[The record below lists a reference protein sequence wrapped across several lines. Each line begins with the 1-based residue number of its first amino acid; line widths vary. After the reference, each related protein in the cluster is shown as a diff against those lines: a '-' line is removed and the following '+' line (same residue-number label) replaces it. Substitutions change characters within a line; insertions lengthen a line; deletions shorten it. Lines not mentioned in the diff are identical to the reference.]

1 MTDKSKTILDLGNI
15 PLVNNL
21 CDTKEESLNCKRYPL
36 VIEQHDDLLMK
47 LSYEVDSDEV
57 FSKYLFKSSVNKP
70 YIQHCKRMWYH
81 IKHMLYGTHSDCCS
95 EYKPMKRIVDIGG
108 NDGTLL
114 KSFKSQSTGPLE
126 LINVDASSSFRKENE
141 DAGIEYIQS
150 YWGDIKLDK
159 KADLIVSTNV
169 FQHTPDYRKFL
180 QGIVDNLHGVWVLEF
195 PYFMDT
201 VKGDQFDQTYHEH
214 VYYWLLT
221 PLLKLFKEYGLNVLS
236 IKKVDG
242 QGGSLRI
249 ITSNI
254 SSSGDP
260 LDSPKSINSKLVKLE
275 QDFDFTEWNQKI
287 TMKRS
292 HDAIF
297 LNKLCGR
304 IACFGAA
311 AKGCVYLNSLYDA
324 NYEKMPVSYVVD
336 DTPEKLGKYIP
347 GTGLKVMSREYLYED
362 QPDYLIVLAHNF
374 KDYIIDSLRPHYKGH
389 IITMLPD
396 IQIDDM

>member
-1 MTDKSKTILDLGNI
+1 MLSANPPSIPGADAARTFPPIFTVLD
-15 PLVNNL
+15 
-21 CDTKEESLNCKRYPL
+21 
-36 VIEQHDDLLMK
+36 
-47 LSYEVDSDEV
+47 
-57 FSKYLFKSSVNKP
+57 
-70 YIQHCKRMWYH
+70 
-81 IKHMLYGTHSDCCS
+81 
-95 EYKPMKRIVDIGG
+95 
-108 NDGTLL
+108 
-114 KSFKSQSTGPLE
+114 
-126 LINVDASSSFRKENE
+126 
-141 DAGIEYIQS
+141 
-150 YWGDIKLDK
+150 
-159 KADLIVSTNV
+159 
-169 FQHTPDYRKFL
+169 
-180 QGIVDNLHGVWVLEF
+180 
-195 PYFMDT
+195 
-201 VKGDQFDQTYHEH
+201 
-214 VYYWLLT
+214 WLLS

-236 IKKVDG
+236 IKKVDA

-287 TMKRS
+287 TMKRF

-324 NYEKMPVSYVVD
+324 NYVVD

-362 QPDYLIVLAHNF
+362 QPDYLIILAHNF

-389 IITMLPD
+389 IITMLPE
-396 IQIDDM
+396 IEIDDMS

>member
-1 MTDKSKTILDLGNI
+1 MLSENPKTILDLGNI

-47 LSYEVDSDEV
+47 LSHEVDSDEV
-57 FSKYLFKSSVNKP
+57 FSKYLFRSGINKP
-70 YIQHCKRMWYH
+70 YIHHCKKMWYD
-81 IKHMLYGTHSDCCS
+81 IKHMLYGTHTDCCA
-95 EYKPMKRIVDIGG
+95 ENKPKKTIVDIGG

-114 KSFKSQSTGPLE
+114 KAFKSQSNGPLK

-141 DAGIEYIQS
+141 EAGIEYIQS
-150 YWGDIKLDK
+150 YWGDVQLEE
-159 KADLIVSTNV
+159 KANLIVSTNV
-169 FQHTPDYRKFL
+169 FQHTPDYRKFI
-180 QGIVDNLHGVWVLEF
+180 QGIVDNLHGVWILEF

-201 VKGDQFDQTYHEH
+201 VDGDQFDQTYHEH

-221 PLLKLFKEYGLNVLS
+221 PLMKLFKEYDLNVLS
-236 IKKVDG
+236 IQKVNA

-260 LDSPKSINSKLVKLE
+260 MKSKLLKRE
-275 QDFDFTEWNQKI
+275 QDFDFNEWNQKI
-287 TMKRS
+287 KMKQS
-292 HDAIF
+292 KDAIF
-297 LNKLCGR
+297 LNKLCGK

-311 AKGCVYLNSLYDA
+311 AKGCVYLNSLYNA
-324 NYEKMPVSYVVD
+324 NYAKMPVSYVVD
-336 DTPEKLGKYIP
+336 DTPQKQGKYIP
-347 GTGLKVMSREYLYED
+347 GTGLKVMSREYLLED
-362 QPDYLIVLAHNF
+362 QPDYLLVLAHNF

-396 IQIDDM
+396 IEIDDIDI